1 MKLEKELNIAIEAV
15 EKACSLCRGVQSSL
29 VSEETMTK
37 KDKSP
42 VTVADFGAQA
52 VICSALKE
60 AFPDDP
66 IVAEED
72 TSELSSEGGETLKEH
87 IVKHVTAILPGIEE
101 TEIIE
106 AIDSGRSE
114 GGSEGR
120 LWTLDPIDGTKG
132 FLRGEQYAVALA
144 LIENGEVVL
153 GVVGCPDLAHDLNDP
168 GSKKGCLLW
177 SVKGHG
183 AHISTLGDGSSRG
196 IVVSDIDSS
205 EDASFCESVES
216 AHSSHGDAHQIA
228 QLLGVTKPPIRIDSQ
243 CKYAVIARGDASI
256 YLRLP
261 TRKDYE
267 EKIWDHASG
276 ALIVE
281 EAGGTV
287 TDIHGR
293 KLDFSLG
300 RTLQSNK
307 GIVATNG
314 RFHDEV
320 ISAVS
325 EVLGKS
331 E

>member
-1 MKLEKELNIAIEAV
+1 MKFETELKVAIEAV
-15 EKACSLCRGVQSSL
+15 EKACRLCKDVQSSL

-52 VICSALKE
+52 LICRAINE

-72 TSELSSEGGETLKEH
+72 TAELNSEGGETLKAH
-87 IVKHVTAILPGIEE
+87 IMTHVSAILPGI
-101 TEIIE
+101 TESEVIE
-106 AIDSGRSE
+106 AIDSGASQ
-114 GGSEGR
+114 GGAQGR

-153 GVVGCPDLAHDLNDP
+153 GIVGCPDLPLDLNDP
-168 GSKKGCLLW
+168 GSATGCLLW
-177 SVKGHG
+177 GIKGEG
-183 AHISTLGDGSSRG
+183 AHIRTLAKSSSTQ
-196 IVVSDIDSS
+196 INVSEIQDSK
-205 EDASFCESVES
+205 DASFCESVES
-216 AHSSHGDAHQIA
+216 AHSSHGDAQKIA
-228 QLLGVTKPPIRIDSQ
+228 DLLGVTNPPIRIDSQ

-261 TRKDYE
+261 TRKDYV

-276 ALIVE
+276 ALIVT

-300 RTLQSNK
+300 RTLLSNK
-307 GIVATNG
+307 GIVASNG
-314 RFHDEV
+314 KFHDKV
-320 ISAVS
+320 ISAIG
-325 EVLGKS
+325 EVLGD
-331 E
+331 ED